1 MHTTLGHCI
10 TCTNLQMLNC
20 EQYLNT
26 LQAVYST
33 NIWYGCKYTHIYT
46 AHTPSVDEAVSTV
59 GVSAS
64 DVAEGVVDVS
74 LLVTGGSGRPESV
87 VTVPVGG

>member
-1 MHTTLGHCI
+1 MIARTRQSLHMHTVH
-10 TCTNLQMLNC
+10 TNSTPTYT
-20 EQYLNT
+20 QYMNT
-26 LQAVYST
+26 H
-33 NIWYGCKYTHIYT
+33 THT
-46 AHTPSVDEAVSTV
+46 HTPSVDEAVSTV

-64 DVAEGVVDVS
+64 DVAEGVADVS

>member
-1 MHTTLGHCI
+1 MNTHTHT
-10 TCTNLQMLNC
+10 
-20 EQYLNT
+20 
-26 LQAVYST
+26 
-33 NIWYGCKYTHIYT
+33 
-46 AHTPSVDEAVSTV
+46 HTPSVDEAVSTV

-64 DVAEGVVDVS
+64 DVAEGVADVS